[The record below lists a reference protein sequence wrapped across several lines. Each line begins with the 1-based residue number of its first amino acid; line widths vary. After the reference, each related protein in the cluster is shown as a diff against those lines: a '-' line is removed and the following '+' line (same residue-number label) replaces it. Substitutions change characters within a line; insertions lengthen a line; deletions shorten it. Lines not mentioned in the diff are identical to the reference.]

1 MLFIYSPVRR
11 LVLNSSFGSLNGTK
25 YFQCEHWYSLLVQVK
40 STVLSPYY
48 HYQHLNLHWLYT
60 WHWLVNAYYFKFYLQ
75 LVITQNIPAKKKNV
89 LNPHWSINYMI
100 NIMDEVQD
108 KTKGHLMNDQYLF
121 FLVPIQKTFSHNKSS
136 LACESLRGRHDS
148 LSPPRLTISP
158 RTSKIIQPWPNDFT
172 LALVERSPCSWIIK
186 FYIKPLFSGF

>member
-40 STVLSPYY
+40 STFLSPYF

-75 LVITQNIPAKKKNV
+75 LFITQNIPAKKKMSST
-89 LNPHWSINYMI
+89 PIGASTTWSTLWMRY
-100 NIMDEVQD
+100 
-108 KTKGHLMNDQYLF
+108 KTKPRDIWWMTDIFSSWYLYKKHFPTTNRHWPVNHCGADMTVCHLPALRFHPVPLKLSNPDQ
-121 FLVPIQKTFSHNKSS
+121 TTS
-136 LACESLRGRHDS
+136 L
-148 LSPPRLTISP
+148 
-158 RTSKIIQPWPNDFT
+158 
-172 LALVERSPCSWIIK
+172 
-186 FYIKPLFSGF
+186 

>member
-1 MLFIYSPVRR
+1 MLFIYSPVGR
-11 LVLNSSFGSLNGTK
+11 LVLNSLFGSLNGTK

-40 STVLSPYY
+40 STVLSPYF
-48 HYQHLNLHWLYT
+48 HNQHLYLHWLYT

-75 LVITQNIPAKKKNV
+75 LFITQNIPAKKKMSSTPIGASTTYQHYGWGTRQNQGTFDQWPISF
-89 LNPHWSINYMI
+89 LPGTYTK
-100 NIMDEVQD
+100 NIFPQQIV
-108 KTKGHLMNDQYLF
+108 TGLW
-121 FLVPIQKTFSHNKSS
+121 II
-136 LACESLRGRHDS
+136 AGRHDS